1 MKIHSAIAYVNEH
14 VPAAG
19 KEIHY
24 TACGAME
31 GNQYIRKAHSM
42 FGWDWGPQL
51 PDMGIWR
58 DIFIDSYEKAEL
70 SDLHIRQEHIDGKVF
85 LSAETKVM
93 LPEKAQDGEIA
104 EAEYLVLP
112 QSAESNARILKESVG
127 NNDSTLAENADNL
140 EVKITLQTPD
150 GKQISFRME
159 NVWLKIRNSGG
170 RTDTVHSRFIRCVR
184 NFFWAENFWMQKN
197 CALVCAH

>member
-1 MKIHSAIAYVNEH
+1 
-14 VPAAG
+14 
-19 KEIHY
+19 
-24 TACGAME
+24 
-31 GNQYIRKAHSM
+31 
-42 FGWDWGPQL
+42 
-51 PDMGIWR
+51 
-58 DIFIDSYEKAEL
+58 
-70 SDLHIRQEHIDGKVF
+70 
-85 LSAETKVM
+85 M

-140 EVKITLQTPD
+140 EVKITLQAPD

-184 NFFWAENFWMQKN
+184 NFFCAENFWMQKN
-197 CALVCAH
+197 CALVCEH

>member
-1 MKIHSAIAYVNEH
+1 MAGTGGHSYRI
-14 VPAAG
+14 
-19 KEIHY
+19 
-24 TACGAME
+24 
-31 GNQYIRKAHSM
+31 
-42 FGWDWGPQL
+42 W
-51 PDMGIWR
+51 GIWR

-93 LPEKAQDGEIA
+93 LPEKAQDDEIA

-150 GKQISFRME
+150 GKQISFSDGKCLVE
-159 NVWLKIRNSGG
+159 DPKLWWPNGYGAQPLY
-170 RTDTVHSRFIRCVR
+170 TVRAELFLG
-184 NFFWAENFWMQKN
+184 ENFWMQKN

>member
-1 MKIHSAIAYVNEH
+1 
-14 VPAAG
+14 
-19 KEIHY
+19 
-24 TACGAME
+24 
-31 GNQYIRKAHSM
+31 
-42 FGWDWGPQL
+42 
-51 PDMGIWR
+51 
-58 DIFIDSYEKAEL
+58 
-70 SDLHIRQEHIDGKVF
+70 
-85 LSAETKVM
+85 M

-170 RTDTVHSRFIRCVR
+170 RTDTVHSRCIQCVR

>member
-1 MKIHSAIAYVNEH
+1 MCRQREKRFITRHAVRW
-14 VPAAG
+14 
-19 KEIHY
+19 KEISISGKHIPCLAG
-24 TACGAME
+24 TGV
-31 GNQYIRKAHSM
+31 HSYRI
-42 FGWDWGPQL
+42 WGS
-51 PDMGIWR
+51 WR

-127 NNDSTLAENADNL
+127 NNDSNT
-140 EVKITLQTPD
+140 
-150 GKQISFRME
+150 
-159 NVWLKIRNSGG
+159 G
-170 RTDTVHSRFIRCVR
+170 RECR
-184 NFFWAENFWMQKN
+184 
-197 CALVCAH
+197 

>member
-1 MKIHSAIAYVNEH
+1 
-14 VPAAG
+14 
-19 KEIHY
+19 
-24 TACGAME
+24 
-31 GNQYIRKAHSM
+31 M

-93 LPEKAQDGEIA
+93 LLEKAQDGEIA

-140 EVKITLQTPD
+140 EVKITPADTGWKTD
-150 GKQISFRME
+150 FFFGWKM
-159 NVWLKIRNSGG
+159 SG
-170 RTDTVHSRFIRCVR
+170 
-184 NFFWAENFWMQKN
+184 
-197 CALVCAH
+197 

>member
-1 MKIHSAIAYVNEH
+1 
-14 VPAAG
+14 
-19 KEIHY
+19 
-24 TACGAME
+24 ME
-31 GNQYIRKAHSM
+31 
-42 FGWDWGPQL
+42 
-51 PDMGIWR
+51 
-58 DIFIDSYEKAEL
+58 
-70 SDLHIRQEHIDGKVF
+70 KVF

-150 GKQISFRME
+150 GKQISFSDGKCLVEDPKLWWPNGYGAQPLYTVRAE
-159 NVWLKIRNSGG
+159 LFLGGEFLDAKELRIGLRTLTVSQGKGCSGRG
-170 RTDTVHSRFIRCVR
+170 NLLFAS
-184 NFFWAENFWMQKN
+184 MG
-197 CALVCAH
+197 